1 MFKMKRSDD
10 TPTFKFSASHTFITH
25 GDYDSAYKTIFYL
38 DTGFHGGDILYI
50 PSVKVRV
57 GSVSRTDVL
66 TTLSL
71 Y

>member
-1 MFKMKRSDD
+1 MIHLPSNSVLHPLK
-10 TPTFKFSASHTFITH
+10 HTFITH